1 MRILFL
7 HNNFPAQYRRIMA
20 YLGQEPGIEMVA
32 GTLGTNQQSIQIS
45 RINYAP
51 HREVTQ
57 QIHPAAAPMESAI
70 LNAQAVFKA
79 FYPLKQRGW
88 VPDVVCAHSG
98 WGPSLFIRDL
108 WPETKLLSYYE
119 WYYHPTGS
127 DADFLPGDARSED
140 DDVRTRMRNA
150 PILLDIANMDWG
162 VCPTRWQASQFPD
175 HLTSRISVLHDGV
188 DTDYLQPD
196 ADATVTV
203 GDKTFGVK
211 DEVITYVARGMEPYR
226 GFPQFLEALAK
237 VQKERPNVHA
247 LIVGQDRV
255 AYGRKR
261 ADGKT
266 YKEHALATLDLDLER
281 THFMGLVPFDTFRA
295 VVQISSVHVYLTVP
309 FVLSWS
315 MIESM
320 SCGALVLG
328 SDTAP
333 VREVI
338 EDGKNGLLVD
348 FFDTDAIA
356 ARINEALD
364 KQKKMK
370 PLRQAARQTVLE
382 RYAARNLV
390 PAHRQLIVDVANGT
404 LPRKRQD

>member
-20 YLGQEPGIEMVA
+20 YLGQEPGMEMVA
-32 GTLGTNQQSIQIS
+32 GTLATNKQSISIS

-57 QIHPAAAPMESAI
+57 TIHPAAAPMESAI

-98 WGPSLFIRDL
+98 WGPSLFLRDL
-108 WPETKLLSYYE
+108 WPDTKLLSYYE
-119 WYYHPTGS
+119 WYYHPKGT
-127 DADFLPGDARSED
+127 DADFLPGDERTED

-162 VCPTRWQASQFPD
+162 VCPTQWQASQFPP

-188 DTDYLQPD
+188 DTDYLTPNGEAYVD
-196 ADATVTV
+196 LDGKMLTAS
-203 GDKTFGVK
+203 

-237 VQKERPNVHA
+237 VQKVRPNAQA

-255 AYGRKR
+255 AYGRR
-261 ADGKT
+261 RPDGKT
-266 YKEHALATLDLDLER
+266 FKEHALETLDLDLSR
-281 THFMGLVPFDTFRA
+281 THFMGLVPFETFRSI
-295 VVQISSVHVYLTVP
+295 VQISTVHVYLTVP

-315 MIESM
+315 MIEAM
-320 SCGALVLG
+320 ACGALVLG
-328 SDTAP
+328 SDTEP

-338 EDGKNGLLVD
+338 EEGRNGLLVD
-348 FFDTDAIA
+348 FFDVDAIA

-364 KQKKMK
+364 KRAALR
-370 PLRQAARQTVLE
+370 PLRLAARETG
-382 RYAARNLV
+382 ARR
-390 PAHRQLIVDVANGT
+390 PFCRE
-404 LPRKRQD
+404 PR